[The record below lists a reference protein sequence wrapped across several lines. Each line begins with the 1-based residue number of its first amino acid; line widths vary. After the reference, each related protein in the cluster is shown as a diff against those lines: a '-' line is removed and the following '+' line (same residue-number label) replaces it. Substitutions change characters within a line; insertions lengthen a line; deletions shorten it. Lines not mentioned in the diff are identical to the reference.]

1 MLLNHATNL
10 GKPTAGFRIYLN
22 RNQQVQAITDTLI
35 TAGSW
40 GDSSESHI
48 GNFQTCL
55 ETDKTRSARTRTRGD
70 GVMSHSLCDRD
81 RDCDAR
87 FLCIPRL
94 VSWKMLLLY

>member
-40 GDSSESHI
+40 MIHLKATSESAKHI
-48 GNFQTCL
+48 WKQMGPAPHAQ
-55 ETDKTRSARTRTRGD
+55 EHV
-70 GVMSHSLCDRD
+70 VM
-81 RDCDAR
+81 
-87 FLCIPRL
+87 
-94 VSWKMLLLY
+94 V